1 MVALVAVGLA
11 SCPPA
16 LASKRALCAAV
27 CEPFS
32 AVVCAALTGR
42 PRRRCVADLTT
53 NCVRTDASV
62 CPAPSVVGPPG
73 PTGPTGA
80 MGAPGPPGPMGAPG
94 AMGVPGPPGPMGAP
108 GVAGA
113 TGAIGVP
120 GPTGSTGP
128 PGTTGATGATGP
140 ASPPLAVTVTQVSQ
154 TVGRAQAGQLL
165 RLSVPCDPGQV
176 VVGGG
181 VVPTIS
187 GGVATDLARVH
198 MLVSGPDGP
207 AAWQGASTITNTLS
221 QTASLTYAVFA
232 LCAPS
237 P

>member
-1 MVALVAVGLA
+1 
-11 SCPPA
+11 
-16 LASKRALCAAV
+16 
-27 CEPFS
+27 
-32 AVVCAALTGR
+32 
-42 PRRRCVADLTT
+42 
-53 NCVRTDASV
+53 
-62 CPAPSVVGPPG
+62 
-73 PTGPTGA
+73 
-80 MGAPGPPGPMGAPG
+80 
-94 AMGVPGPPGPMGAP
+94 MGAP